1 MELGQ
6 IFVNKIEELEMY
18 EDINWIWLEVKR

>member
-6 IFVNKIEELEMY
+6 IFVNKIEELEIY